1 MKKKIITIAVALM
14 LTGIPAMAQIFM
26 TDEEMVQHNNR
37 CAHGTTSF
45 DVDLPGYYNSGED
58 WYTPVG
64 GGSLLWV
71 GLAGAYLLGK
81 RRKKKE

>member
-14 LTGIPAMAQIFM
+14 LTSIPAMAQVFL
-26 TDEEMVQHNNR
+26 TDEEADSR
-37 CAHGTTSF
+37 CHGTHTF
-45 DVDLPGYYNSGED
+45 DVELPAYHNSGED

-64 GGSLLWV
+64 GGAVLLV

-81 RRKKKE
+81 RKKDE